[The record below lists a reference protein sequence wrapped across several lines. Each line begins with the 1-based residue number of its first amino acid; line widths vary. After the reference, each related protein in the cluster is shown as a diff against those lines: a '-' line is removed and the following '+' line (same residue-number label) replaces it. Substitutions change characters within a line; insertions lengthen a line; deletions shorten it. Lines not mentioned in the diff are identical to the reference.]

1 MNLNVHPL
9 FLRMFSSK
17 LVISFS
23 VFGPNQNTAATT
35 QGLPETMKFMA
46 FEGQLQVWALKLVLL
61 SAGW

>member
-46 FEGQLQVWALKLVLL
+46 FEGQLQV
-61 SAGW
+61 